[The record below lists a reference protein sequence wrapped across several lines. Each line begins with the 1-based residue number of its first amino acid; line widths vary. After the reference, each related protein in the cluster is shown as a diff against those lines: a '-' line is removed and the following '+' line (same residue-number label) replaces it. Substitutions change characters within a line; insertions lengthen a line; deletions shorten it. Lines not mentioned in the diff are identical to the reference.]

1 MTISDKNTRF
11 NLTISKELKKK
22 LEILAKEQNRSMN
35 NLIEQALNLSNR
47 AKISIEQVENEISI
61 TKEK

>member
-1 MTISDKNTRF
+1 MIDDSFKALIN
-11 NLTISKELKKK
+11 I
-22 LEILAKEQNRSMN
+22 N